1 MDGKAGAAAFSGA
14 PIRTSGHGACRVLER
29 PTSPLGRHV
38 SGEFPVPECKSC
50 GEDADEL
57 VSVTVD
63 GKKRRLCEACAELA
77 KEQDAI
83 AEESEA
89 VVQKMMDFKG
99 RR

>member
-1 MDGKAGAAAFSGA
+1 MAQ
-14 PIRTSGHGACRVLER
+14 
-29 PTSPLGRHV
+29 
-38 SGEFPVPECKSC
+38 CKSC

-57 VSVTVD
+57 ISVTVN
-63 GKKRRLCEACAELA
+63 GKKQRLCESCADEA
-77 KEQDAI
+77 KEQESI

>member
-1 MDGKAGAAAFSGA
+1 MAQ
-14 PIRTSGHGACRVLER
+14 
-29 PTSPLGRHV
+29 
-38 SGEFPVPECKSC
+38 CKSC

-57 VSVTVD
+57 ISMTVK
-63 GKKRRLCEACAELA
+63 GKKLRLCESCADEA
-77 KEQDAI
+77 KEQESI

>member
-1 MDGKAGAAAFSGA
+1 VAQ
-14 PIRTSGHGACRVLER
+14 
-29 PTSPLGRHV
+29 
-38 SGEFPVPECKSC
+38 CKSC

-57 VSVTVD
+57 LSVTVD
-63 GKKRRLCEACAELA
+63 GKKLRLCESCADEA
-77 KEQDAI
+77 KAQDAI

>member
-1 MDGKAGAAAFSGA
+1 MAQ
-14 PIRTSGHGACRVLER
+14 
-29 PTSPLGRHV
+29 
-38 SGEFPVPECKSC
+38 CKSC

-57 VSVTVD
+57 ISVTVN
-63 GKKRRLCEACAELA
+63 GKKQRLCERCADEA
-77 KEQDAI
+77 KEQESI

>member
-1 MDGKAGAAAFSGA
+1 M
-14 PIRTSGHGACRVLER
+14 
-29 PTSPLGRHV
+29 
-38 SGEFPVPECKSC
+38 PECKSC

-63 GKKRRLCEACAELA
+63 GKKRRLCESCADLA
-77 KEQDAI
+77 KEQAAI

>member
-1 MDGKAGAAAFSGA
+1 M
-14 PIRTSGHGACRVLER
+14 
-29 PTSPLGRHV
+29 
-38 SGEFPVPECKSC
+38 SGEFPVPPMPISTCKSC

-57 VSVTVD
+57 VSVTVE

>member
-1 MDGKAGAAAFSGA
+1 M
-14 PIRTSGHGACRVLER
+14 PIST
-29 PTSPLGRHV
+29 
-38 SGEFPVPECKSC
+38 CKSC

-57 VSVTVD
+57 VSVTVE

>member
-1 MDGKAGAAAFSGA
+1 
-14 PIRTSGHGACRVLER
+14 
-29 PTSPLGRHV
+29 V

-50 GEDADEL
+50 GEEADEL
-57 VSVTVD
+57 VSVTVE
-63 GKKRRLCEACAELA
+63 GKKRRVCEACAELA